1 MGENTTVMLLRGR
14 AQYRTFTLAFCGLF
28 ILSVFGAY
36 VHRATVLHGYCTDH
50 GEVIHLKQLHHR
62 HFEDGQRPVAT
73 PAINLEGPHGCVF
86 LQFLT
91 QTTSVHSTGQI
102 TCETCLVRVTP
113 ATPWL
118 DTLSSVPLLLQSPKT
133 SPPLSC

>member
-1 MGENTTVMLLRGR
+1 MALLRGR
-14 AQYRTFTLAFCGLF
+14 PRYRSFALAFCGLF
-28 ILSVFGAY
+28 TLSVFGAY

-73 PAINLEGPHGCVF
+73 PVINLEGPHGCVF

-91 QTTSVHSTGQI
+91 QTSSVHSTGH
-102 TCETCLVRVTP
+102 TTGENCPALAAP

-118 DTLSSVPLLLQSPKT
+118 KPLSSVPLLLQSPKT
-133 SPPLSC
+133 SPPRSC